1 MPDGSTLA
9 ERIRRYALDQYVWP
23 ARQAQ
28 EQTVTIRVGDLHR
41 ELGLIS
47 RVPAVCSALKSAL
60 FERLAGV
67 ILMERTG
74 PIQST
79 TTQFRYR
86 LEPYSG
92 DAVVRRVPVAAQP
105 SPLPAKPQDAAK
117 SGSDST
123 GTVTLDST
131 VGHRLFLVSCVK
143 TKLSR
148 PAKAKELYVSN
159 WFRKAR
165 AYVEREGGVWRILSA
180 KYGLVHP
187 EDVIQPY
194 EKTLIK
200 MRVKER
206 RAWAGN
212 VLQALGPCFADADTV
227 VFFAGERYRE
237 FLEPRLRSR
246 GIGVDV
252 PMRGLSQGRQL
263 AWLGARLAGSDCRHH
278 PVLSTA

>member
-9 ERIRRYALDQYVWP
+9 ERIRRYALDQYVGP

-28 EQTVTIRVGDLHR
+28 ERTVTIRAGDVHR
-41 ELGLIS
+41 ELGLTS
-47 RVPAVCSALKSAL
+47 RVPAVCSALESAL

-86 LEPYSG
+86 LEPHSG
-92 DAVVRRVPVAAQP
+92 DVVARRVPVATQP
-105 SPLPAKPQDAAK
+105 PPRPAKPQGM
-117 SGSDST
+117 STSRNDST
-123 GTVTLDST
+123 GTVTPDT
-131 VGHRLFLVSCVK
+131 AGGRRLFLVSCVK

-148 PAKAKELYVSN
+148 PAKAKDLYVSD

-165 AYVEREGGVWRILSA
+165 ACVEREGDAWRILST

-194 EKTLIK
+194 EKTLIT
-200 MRVKER
+200 MRVIER
-206 RAWAGN
+206 RAWADN
-212 VLQALGPCFADADTV
+212 VLKALEHCLGDADSV

-237 FLEPRLRSR
+237 FLEPWLRSR
-246 GIGVDV
+246 GIGLDV

-263 AWLGARLAGSDCRHH
+263 AWLGERLG
-278 PVLSTA
+278 V